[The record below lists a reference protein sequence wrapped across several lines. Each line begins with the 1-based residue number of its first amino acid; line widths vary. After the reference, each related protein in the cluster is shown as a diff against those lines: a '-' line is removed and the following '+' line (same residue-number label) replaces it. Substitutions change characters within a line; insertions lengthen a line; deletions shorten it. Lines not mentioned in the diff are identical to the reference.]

1 MAVRVGIDWPNLKVA
16 YFPREAGFG
25 SLRKFPRVS
34 ALCQNLAIG
43 FSSEKLLIGCEA
55 MMS

>member
-1 MAVRVGIDWPNLKVA
+1 MAVPIGIDWPNLKVA
-16 YFPREAGFG
+16 YFPRKAGFG

-43 FSSEKLLIGCEA
+43 FSSEKLLIGCEV
-55 MMS
+55 MS

>member
-1 MAVRVGIDWPNLKVA
+1 MAVRVRIDWPNLKVA